1 MQYRPLGRT
10 GLKVSPLCLGTVNFS
25 QRTTEEDSF
34 KIIHRALDEGINFV
48 DTANIY
54 GKGGRAETVVGKALK
69 GRRDGVV
76 LATKVRG
83 QIGDGP
89 NDSGLSRRHI
99 LSAVEDSLHRL
110 QTDHIDLYQLH
121 SPDPDTPME
130 ETLSA
135 LTDLVRSGK
144 VRYIGTSNYAA
155 WQIAHAHGL
164 SALNGWER
172 FVSEQPE
179 YSLIE
184 RQIETELLPFAQNH
198 GVSILPYSPMAGGL
212 LSGRYRTDDP
222 KPAGSRRDVEYW
234 MPSPDRIDARLGLV
248 EKLTGL
254 AADAGT
260 SLSQLALAWVCGRPG
275 VTSPIVGPR
284 TMEHLE
290 DNLAALSVEIPED
303 VLRTIDEW
311 IPSGSLA

>member
-1 MQYRPLGRT
+1 MEYRQLGRT
-10 GLKVSPLCLGTVNFS
+10 GMKVSPLCLGTVNFS
-25 QRTTEEDSF
+25 ERTTEEDSF

-48 DTANIY
+48 DTANID

-83 QIGDGP
+83 KMGDGP

-99 LSAVEDSLHRL
+99 LAAVEGSLSRL

-121 SPDPDTPME
+121 SPDADAPME

-135 LTDLVRSGK
+135 LTDLVRAGK

-179 YSLIE
+179 YSLLE
-184 RQIETELLPFAQNH
+184 RRIETELVPFAQHH
-198 GVSILPYSPMAGGL
+198 GVSIQPYSPMAGGL
-212 LSGRYRTDDP
+212 LSGRYTTEDP
-222 KPAGSRRDVEYW
+222 KPAGSRRDVSYW
-234 MPSPDRIDARLGLV
+234 MPSPDQIDARLSLV
-248 EKLTGL
+248 ERLAEL
-254 AADAGT
+254 AATAGT
-260 SLSQLALAWVCGRPG
+260 TLSRLAVAWACNQPG
-275 VTSPIVGPR
+275 VTAPIVGPR
-284 TMEHLE
+284 TMAHLE
-290 DNLAALSVEIPED
+290 DNLAALDVEIPAE
-303 VLRTIDEW
+303 VSSKVDEL
-311 IPSGSLA
+311 IPPGSIA

>member
-1 MQYRPLGRT
+1 MEYRQLGRT
-10 GLKVSPLCLGTVNFS
+10 GMKVSPLCLGTVNFS
-25 QRTTEEDSF
+25 ERTTEEDSF

-48 DTANIY
+48 DTANID

-83 QIGDGP
+83 KMGDGP

-99 LSAVEDSLHRL
+99 LAAVAGSLSRL
-110 QTDHIDLYQLH
+110 QPDHIDLYQLH
-121 SPDPDTPME
+121 SPAAAAPME

-179 YSLIE
+179 YSLLE
-184 RQIETELLPFAQNH
+184 RRIETELVPFAQHH
-198 GVSILPYSPMAGGL
+198 GVSIQPYSPMAGGL
-212 LSGRYRTDDP
+212 LSGRYTTEDP
-222 KPAGSRRDVEYW
+222 KPAGSRRDVSYW
-234 MPSPDRIDARLGLV
+234 MPSPDQIDARLSLV
-248 EKLTGL
+248 ERLAEL
-254 AADAGT
+254 AATAGT
-260 SLSQLALAWVCGRPG
+260 TLSRLAVAWACNQPG
-275 VTSPIVGPR
+275 VTAPIVGPR
-284 TMEHLE
+284 TMAHLE
-290 DNLAALSVEIPED
+290 DNLAALDVEIPAE
-303 VLRTIDEW
+303 VSSKVDEL
-311 IPSGSLA
+311 IPPGSIA

>member
-179 YSLIE
+179 YRLIE
-184 RQIETELLPFAQNH
+184 SQIDTELLPFAQNH
-198 GVSILPYSPMAGGL
+198 GVSIQPYSPMAGGL

-260 SLSQLALAWVCGRPG
+260 SLSQLARAGVCGRPG